1 MTARSA
7 DDLKLA
13 PDFFESGGS
22 LSVEGSHGPDLYRDE
37 IGGSCAPGLPPRSPR
52 STAHG
57 VIAGQEAKRVQSHKS
72 APRSPAISGRERLLL
87 PISGADTGGSLN
99 MA

>member
-22 LSVEGSHGPDLYRDE
+22 LSVEVSPCPDLYRDE
-37 IGGSCAPGLPPRSPR
+37 IGGRSAPGLPPRSPR
-52 STAHG
+52 SMAPG
-57 VIAGQEAKRVQSHKS
+57 VIAGQEAKRVQSHNS
-72 APRSPAISGRERLLL
+72 APGSSVISGREDR
-87 PISGADTGGSLN
+87 PPSVSGAGTGPSLN

>member
-22 LSVEGSHGPDLYRDE
+22 LSVEVSPCPDLYRDE
-37 IGGSCAPGLPPRSPR
+37 IGGRSAPGLPPRRPR
-52 STAHG
+52 SLPPG
-57 VIAGQEAKRVQSHKS
+57 VIAGQEARGVKS
-72 APRSPAISGRERLLL
+72 PNRPPASPVIAGREAR
-87 PISGADTGGSLN
+87 PPSVSGAGTGPSLN
-99 MA
+99 M